1 MLRLGRKKDLASYAR
16 YLLLKMRGYSK
27 ARMEKHKQSIYLYWY
42 VKTYL
47 G

>member
-1 MLRLGRKKDLASYAR
+1 MLKQSRKKDLASYAR

-27 ARMEKHKQSIYLYWY
+27 AKEKKHKQSIGLETHI
-42 VKTYL
+42 KK

>member
-27 ARMEKHKQSIYLYWY
+27 ARMKKYKQSIYPS
-42 VKTYL
+42 
-47 G
+47 

>member
-1 MLRLGRKKDLASYAR
+1 MLKQSRKKDLASYAR

-27 ARMEKHKQSIYLYWY
+27 AKEKKHKQSIALETHI
-42 VKTYL
+42 KK